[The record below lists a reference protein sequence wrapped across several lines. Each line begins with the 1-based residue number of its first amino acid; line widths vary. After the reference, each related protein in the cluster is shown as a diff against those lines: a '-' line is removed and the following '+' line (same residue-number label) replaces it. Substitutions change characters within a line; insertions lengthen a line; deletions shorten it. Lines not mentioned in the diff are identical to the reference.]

1 LSLKGEEAVIV
12 QDGAA
17 GAETLSCTV
26 RGLESKDVPEAARL
40 HRTFFPEYFLT
51 HMGQGFV
58 ERFYSE
64 FVDRDGN
71 YGYVA
76 ICGKEVVGSVIGT
89 LDYQRCF
96 NRFYRRHF
104 PMLALT
110 LVGRLIM
117 DPYIRRQLAGRT
129 GHVRQALHSFAARR
143 QQTSVLEESLAA
155 DGAVARLLSIGVHP
169 NRRGSGLAEQM
180 VDRYCNA
187 LWEDGWERV
196 GLSVRPENARAIAF
210 YEKTGWQRIGSSP
223 SALQYLRSTR
233 PASLGGGNP
242 C

>member
-1 LSLKGEEAVIV
+1 MDLKGEVAVIA
-12 QDGAA
+12 QDRASGVEATPCA
-17 GAETLSCTV
+17 V
-26 RGLESKDVPEAARL
+26 RELESKDVPGAARL
-40 HRTFFPEYFLT
+40 HRIVFPEYFLT

-64 FVDRDGN
+64 FVNRNGN

-76 ICGKEVVGSVIGT
+76 ICGNEVVGAVIGT

-96 NRFYRRHF
+96 TQFYRRHF
-104 PMLALT
+104 PRLALT
-110 LVGRLIM
+110 LVGLLIM
-117 DPYIRRQLAGRT
+117 DPYIRRHLAGRT

-196 GLSVRPENARAIAF
+196 GLSVRPENTRAIAF
-210 YEKTGWQRIGSSP
+210 YEKTGWQPTGSSP
-223 SALQYLRSTR
+223 SALHYSRSTKPR
-233 PASLGGGNP
+233 APRGGRS
-242 C
+242 

>member
-1 LSLKGEEAVIV
+1 MKGEVAVMV
-12 QDGAA
+12 QSGAA
-17 GAETLSCTV
+17 GAETPPCAV
-26 RGLESKDVPEAARL
+26 REIEPKDVPGAARL
-40 HRTFFPEYFLT
+40 HRIVFHDYFLT
-51 HMGQGFV
+51 HMGQGFL

-76 ICGKEVVGSVIGT
+76 ICGNEVVGSVIGT

-104 PMLALT
+104 PRLALT
-110 LVGRLIM
+110 FMGRLVM
-117 DPYIRRQLAGRT
+117 DPYIRRHLVSRMA
-129 GHVRQALHSFAARR
+129 HVRQALYSIAVRR
-143 QQTSVLEESLAA
+143 QQVSVAAESLAA
-155 DGAVARLLSIGVHP
+155 DGAAAHLLSIGVHP
-169 NRRGSGLAEQM
+169 DHRGSGLAEQM
-180 VDRYCNA
+180 VDRYCDA

-223 SALQYLRSTR
+223 NTLRYSRSTR
-233 PASLGGGNP
+233 PASPGRGNS
-242 C
+242 